1 MSGNDR
7 EPIGRK
13 GKALPPRSSA
23 GRGRRMD
30 IEQDIDQDDFNDDE
44 EEAPVPRKGKGGK
57 PPRGKRRWLGW
68 VIKLF
73 LVFVVVMA
81 AWGIYLDSEIRSRI
95 DGKVWQLPATVYGRM
110 VSLEPG
116 MAYNKSE
123 MVALLEGTQYR
134 EVSRIT
140 RPGEFSVKGNTIEL
154 LRRPFDF
161 PDSKEGQIHARM
173 SFSKDELSEIKN
185 LETGRDFGF
194 FRLDPRLITMLQS
207 PNGEQRL
214 FVPRAGFPDLLVDTL
229 IATED
234 RH

>member
-23 GRGRRMD
+23 GRGRRRD
-30 IEQDIDQDDFNDDE
+30 IDQDIDQDDFNDDE

-207 PNGEQRL
+207 PNGE
-214 FVPRAGFPDLLVDTL
+214 
-229 IATED
+229 
-234 RH
+234 